1 MDLLKIIGSLGVGAL
16 GMYFMFR
23 LCEKILNQVVSSIIE
38 MNKTMQKFVLE
49 QHQEHKQIIKSIEKL
64 IKLKWVT
71 FYQKEV

>member
-64 IKLKWVT
+64 IKLK
-71 FYQKEV
+71 